1 MKTQKRRDRRDKE
14 KKRKE
19 KGEGRPK
26 EEKKKKPRRLPT
38 ERRVNAEKGRKIIEG
53 DNCLIVP
60 EVFINFLKIITIII
74 IKHLFSTTQIT

>member
-1 MKTQKRRDRRDKE
+1 MIKK

-38 ERRVNAEKGRKIIEG
+38 ERRVNAEKVRKIIEG

-60 EVFINFLKIITIII
+60 EVFINFFKNNNNNNNKTLILNHT
-74 IKHLFSTTQIT
+74 LT